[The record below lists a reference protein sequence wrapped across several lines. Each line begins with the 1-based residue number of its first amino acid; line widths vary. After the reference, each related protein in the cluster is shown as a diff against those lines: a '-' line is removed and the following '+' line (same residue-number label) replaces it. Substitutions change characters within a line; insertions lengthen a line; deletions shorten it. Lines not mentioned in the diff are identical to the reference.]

1 MPSLLMIVPSR
12 GRPGSLDGLIEAW
25 RTTSTGHADL
35 VVALDDDDPRLYQYN
50 AHRVAMV
57 TVGPRQSW
65 VAWTNEIA
73 AAHAGSYRFVGS
85 MGDDHRPRTPGW
97 DRMLCSAL
105 EELGS
110 GIAWGDDLGS
120 RPVLPSAVAMT
131 SDVVAALGYM
141 VPPALE
147 HNGAE
152 TFWQGLAD
160 GLGRSRF
167 LPEVVIEHLH
177 YSLGKSSIDHTYLEG
192 AGVLQADLLRL
203 DAYLRDELPTELER
217 LEKLLGPGTATTAL
231 AGPGRGASLSPLKR

>member
-12 GRPGSLDGLIEAW
+12 GRAGNLDRLIEAW
-25 RTTSTGHADL
+25 RTTSTGCADL

-57 TVGPRQSW
+57 TVGSRQSW
-65 VAWTNEIA
+65 VSWTNEIA
-73 AAHAGSYRFVGS
+73 VAHAESYRFVGS

-97 DRMLCSAL
+97 DRLLCAAL
-105 EELGS
+105 DELGS
-110 GIAWGDDLGS
+110 GVAWGDDLGPS
-120 RPVLPSAVAMT
+120 PVLPSAVAMT

-141 VPPALE
+141 VPPALV

-152 TFWQGLAD
+152 LFWQRLAD

-167 LPEVVIEHLH
+167 LPEVVVEHLH

-192 AGVLQADLLRL
+192 AGALPDDRLRL
-203 DAYLRDELPTELER
+203 DAYLRDELPGELER
-217 LEKLLGPGTATTAL
+217 LGKLLGPTGVPL
-231 AGPGRGASLSPLKR
+231 ASSDRGGVALSPARR